1 MTPAASC
8 GLLYPQ
14 LCWIIRLANFN
25 ALRFRNWSFTNKGF
39 KMKYF
44 LCVLGMVFIIEGL
57 PYFIFPERLKIYL
70 LKMTAI
76 PDSTLRFLGI
86 SAMIVGL
93 ILLYFGRS

>member
-1 MTPAASC
+1 MNPATSC

-14 LCWIIRLANFN
+14 LYW
-25 ALRFRNWSFTNKGF
+25 FTNKGF

-70 LKMTAI
+70 FKMTTM

-86 SAMIVGL
+86 SAMIAGL
-93 ILLYFGRS
+93 ILLYLGQS